1 MAPKDNRMAFTVV
14 LVDDHQVLR
23 DAMKEILAR
32 NTDFQVVGEAG
43 SGPEAVETCKLLDPD
58 LTVMDIGLP
67 GMNGIEA
74 TGELARHC
82 ARTRVLMLSMFDDE
96 ASVMAAVR
104 AGARGFVLKKACATE
119 LVDAMRTVARGGTYF
134 GAQVSDRLF
143 SGMQLGKLR
152 PNTRPGHESLSPRE
166 QQVLRLT
173 VEGKSN
179 KEVAGLLHLEVHTV
193 RSYRKSLMAKLGASN
208 VAQLIQV
215 ASAAGL
221 IEPMGSNPS
230 ARSETSGS

>member
-1 MAPKDNRMAFTVV
+1 MAFTIV

-23 DAMKEILAR
+23 DAIREILSR
-32 NTDFQVVGEAG
+32 HPEFQVIGEAG
-43 SGPEAVETCKLLDPD
+43 SGPDAVAVCRENQPD
-58 LTVMDIGLP
+58 MVVMDIGLP

-82 ARTRVLMLSMFDDE
+82 PHTRVLMLSMYDDE

-119 LVDAMRTVARGGTYF
+119 LVDAIRTVVRGGTYF
-134 GAQVSDRLF
+134 GAQVSDRLL
-143 SGMQLGKLR
+143 SGMQAGKLR
-152 PNTRPGHESLSPRE
+152 PPSRPGREALSPRE
-166 QQVLRLT
+166 HQVLRLT

-179 KEVAGLLHLEVHTV
+179 KEVATLLNLEVHTV
-193 RSYRKSLMAKLGASN
+193 RSYRKTMMGKLGASN

-215 ASAAGL
+215 ATAAGL
-221 IEPMGSNPS
+221 IDPIKNDSTKSDG
-230 ARSETSGS
+230 ARSESF

>member
-1 MAPKDNRMAFTVV
+1 MAFTVV

-23 DAMKEILAR
+23 DAIKEILAR
-32 NTDFQVVGEAG
+32 NPDFQVVGEAG
-43 SGPEAVETCKLLDPD
+43 SGPEAVEVCKQLQPE

-82 ARTRVLMLSMFDDE
+82 PRTRVLMLSMFDDE

-119 LVDAMRTVARGGTYF
+119 LVDAMRTVVRGGTYF
-134 GAQVSDRLF
+134 GAQVSDRLL
-143 SGMQLGKLR
+143 SGVQLGKLR
-152 PNTRPGHESLSPRE
+152 PNARPGHESLSPRE

-179 KEVAGLLHLEVHTV
+179 KEVASLLHLEVHTV
-193 RSYRKSLMAKLGASN
+193 RSYRKSMMAKLGASN

-221 IEPMGSNPS
+221 IDPVGPQASS
-230 ARSETSGS
+230 QSESSGS

>member
-1 MAPKDNRMAFTVV
+1 MPFTIV

-23 DAMKEILAR
+23 DAIKEILTR
-32 NTDFQVVGEAG
+32 QPEFQVVGEAG
-43 SGPEAVETCKLLDPD
+43 SGPEAVAVCRQAEPD
-58 LTVMDIGLP
+58 LVVMDIGLP

-82 ARTRVLMLSMFDDE
+82 PRARVLMLSMFDDE

-119 LVDAMRTVARGGTYF
+119 LIDAMRTVVRGGTYF
-134 GAQVSDRLF
+134 GAQVSDRLL
-143 SGMQLGKLR
+143 SGVQTGKLR
-152 PNTRPGHESLSPRE
+152 PPGRSGRDALSPRE

-179 KEVAGLLHLEVHTV
+179 KEVATLLNLEVNTV
-193 RSYRKSLMAKLGASN
+193 RSYRKTMMAKLGASN
-208 VAQLIQV
+208 VAELIQV

-221 IEPMGSNPS
+221 IDAIKNDN
-230 ARSETSGS
+230 ARSETSGT